1 MIYIFK
7 CTNEHCRMFNL
18 IVDEEQDMHEEHE
31 AHCLDCGH
39 EMQRVFTSLPFQ
51 FGKADYNKD
60 GSRDLNP
67 DLPHVPSGT
76 KYTHGWS
83 PKEV

>member
-1 MIYIFK
+1 MAIYQFR
-7 CTNEHCRMFNL
+7 C
-18 IVDEEQDMHEEHE
+18 EEHGYFE
-31 AHCLDCGH
+31 IKQGMMDNHIAQCPECG
-39 EMQRVFTSLPFQ
+39 MWMRRVYTSAPFQ

-76 KYTHGWS
+76 KFTHGWTK
-83 PKEV
+83 KEEGSGN